1 MSDDDM
7 IGMVLED
14 ARERMAG
21 AVAHA
26 RAEFTGV
33 RTGRAAP
40 ALVEKIPVDYYGTEV
55 PMQQIAGFTVPEAR
69 MLVISPYDKTAM
81 GAIEK
86 AIQQSNL
93 GLSPSNDG
101 QVIRLNFPP
110 LTEERR
116 KDLVRV
122 VKGMAEEGR
131 VAIRHVRRSA
141 RHDLEAMEKD
151 GDISADDLNW
161 AEKELDKLTHQ
172 QEAEVDKASSTRN
185 KSSSR
190 AEPWP
195 PGARWRR
202 PLPPIARPARAGWG
216 ARECA

>member
-14 ARERMAG
+14 ARGRMAK

-26 RAEFTGV
+26 RSEFTGV

-40 ALVEKIPVDYYGTEV
+40 ALVEKLPVDYYGTEV
-55 PMQQIAGFTVPEAR
+55 PLQQIAGFTVPEAR
-69 MLVISPYDKTAM
+69 MLVISPYDKSAM
-81 GAIEK
+81 SAIEK

-116 KDLVRV
+116 KELVRV
-122 VKGMAEEGR
+122 VRGMAEEGR
-131 VAIRHVRRSA
+131 VSIRHARRGA
-141 RHDLEAMEKD
+141 RHDLEGLEHD
-151 GDISADDLNW
+151 GDISADDLTR
-161 AEKELDKLTHQ
+161 AEKELDKLTQKHEADVDAALEHKE
-172 QEAEVDKASSTRN
+172 QELLEV
-185 KSSSR
+185 
-190 AEPWP
+190 
-195 PGARWRR
+195 
-202 PLPPIARPARAGWG
+202 
-216 ARECA
+216 

>member
-1 MSDDDM
+1 
-7 IGMVLED
+7 
-14 ARERMAG
+14 
-21 AVAHA
+21 
-26 RAEFTGV
+26 
-33 RTGRAAP
+33 
-40 ALVEKIPVDYYGTEV
+40 
-55 PMQQIAGFTVPEAR
+55 

-172 QEAEVDKASSTRN
+172 QEAEVDKALEH
-185 KSSSR
+185 K
-190 AEPWP
+190 EQELLE
-195 PGARWRR
+195 G
-202 PLPPIARPARAGWG
+202 
-216 ARECA
+216 

>member
-7 IGMVLED
+7 IGLVLED
-14 ARERMAG
+14 ARERMAK

-40 ALVEKIPVDYYGTEV
+40 ALVEKLPVDYYGTEV
-55 PMQQIAGFTVPEAR
+55 PLQQIAGFTVPEAR
-69 MLVISPYDKTAM
+69 MLVISPYDKAAM

-122 VKGMAEEGR
+122 VKGMAEDGR
-131 VAIRHVRRSA
+131 IAIRHARRSA
-141 RHDLEAMEKD
+141 RHDLEALEKD

-172 QEAEVDKASSTRN
+172 QEAAVDQALEHK
-185 KSSSR
+185 
-190 AEPWP
+190 EQELLE
-195 PGARWRR
+195 G
-202 PLPPIARPARAGWG
+202 
-216 ARECA
+216 